1 MAAGKGH
8 SVLQC
13 YMTIILK
20 KKIAYTQQVLDM
32 EDLFRIVQ

>member
-8 SVLQC
+8 SVLQW
-13 YMTIILK
+13 YMTI
-20 KKIAYTQQVLDM
+20 IAYTQQVLDM